1 MPQAYADLT
10 ATLSHIV
17 QETVQSY
24 LVTLLDSLTSQ
35 IVEEVRSTVDAKI
48 PELLEALLQRE
59 IDKLKQVAAQ
69 DEAFGE
75 DSLP

>member
-1 MPQAYADLT
+1 MPQAYEDLT

-24 LVTLLDSLTSQ
+24 LVTLLDSLTPQ
-35 IVEEVRSTVDAKI
+35 IVEDVRMTIDAKI

-69 DEAFGE
+69 DEALGE
-75 DSLP
+75 NRLP